1 MTISTPGVKIEI
13 LVDEPLRK
21 RIRVVSEEIGLSG
34 YSFHPLL
41 GGSGKTGRWMADQV
55 TGGAGAKGI
64 FTTIVTDEEAEAFLE
79 RLAPLI
85 DEYGLVITT
94 TDIKT
99 IRRKPQSH

>member
-21 RIRVVSEEIGLSG
+21 RIRVASEEAGLSG

-41 GGSGKTGRWMADQV
+41 GGSGKNGRWMADQV
-55 TGGAGAKGI
+55 TGGAGAKGV
-64 FTTIVTDEEAEAFLE
+64 FTTVVTEEEAQRFLE
-79 RLAPLI
+79 KLSPLI

-94 TDIKT
+94 TDVKT
-99 IRRKPQSH
+99 IRRKPDAG